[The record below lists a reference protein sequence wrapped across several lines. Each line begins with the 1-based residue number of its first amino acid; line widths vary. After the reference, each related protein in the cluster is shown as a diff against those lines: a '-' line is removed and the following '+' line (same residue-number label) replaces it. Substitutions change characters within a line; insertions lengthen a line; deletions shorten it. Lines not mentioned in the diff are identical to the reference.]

1 MGLAYAKIP
10 IRDTWS
16 DDCIRKVHRKAAKG
30 KKEITKIWFSLC
42 WKKLCLR
49 RYSFQRAVNQRDQH
63 NEVWNCAVQKTKQ
76 EAVSTCRMPAHLGVW
91 HRPSESLAV
100 FYVQWEGFW
109 CWSGFMHSFFLHV
122 LLKGFSYHDPV
133 ISGLL
138 KRGGVHEWLDL
149 SFTQEHFSLPLQKHT
164 GPRTSAKTS
173 FPWVINVS

>member
-1 MGLAYAKIP
+1 MGLAYTKIP

-100 FYVQWEGFW
+100 SYVQWEGFW
-109 CWSGFMHSFFLHV
+109 CWSGFMHSLFLHV
-122 LLKGFSYHDPV
+122 LLEGLF
-133 ISGLL
+133 ISWSGYFWSFK
-138 KRGGVHEWLDL
+138 KRR
-149 SFTQEHFSLPLQKHT
+149 S
-164 GPRTSAKTS
+164 
-173 FPWVINVS
+173 PWVARFILYTGAFLLASTEAHWSQDIC